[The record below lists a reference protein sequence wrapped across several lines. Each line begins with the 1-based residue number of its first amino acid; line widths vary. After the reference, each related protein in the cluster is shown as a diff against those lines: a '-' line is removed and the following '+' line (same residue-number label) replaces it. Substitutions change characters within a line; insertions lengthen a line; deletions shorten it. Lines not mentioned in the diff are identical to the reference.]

1 MIETLFHGGV
11 HLTLI
16 GSVTLNLNGQVK
28 LPVFFT
34 KTKSF
39 LISNGL
45 DKPKF
50 WLQNCEYLL
59 THQIKHLFWV
69 LKRTVSLRQFF

>member
-1 MIETLFHGGV
+1 MIETLFHGEV
-11 HLTLI
+11 HLPLV
-16 GSVTLNLNGQVK
+16 GSMTLNLNGQEK
-28 LPVFFT
+28 LLVFFM

-50 WLQNCEYLL
+50 WSQNCEYLL
-59 THQIKHLFWV
+59 THQFKHLFWV
-69 LKRTVSLRQFF
+69 LKRTISLRRFF